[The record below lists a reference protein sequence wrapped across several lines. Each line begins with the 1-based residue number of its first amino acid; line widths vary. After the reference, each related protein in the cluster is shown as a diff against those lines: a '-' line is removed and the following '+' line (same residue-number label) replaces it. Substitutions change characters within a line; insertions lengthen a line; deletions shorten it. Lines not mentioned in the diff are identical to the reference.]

1 MEKERIIVVDDDPDV
16 LFMIVVSLRQKGY
29 EVEEATNGLEAIEK
43 LRTQEQFCVMLT
55 DLMMP
60 GMNGLTL
67 LRETHKLD
75 DLLEVV
81 MVTAVGTLETAIAAL
96 REDGAFDYILKPF
109 ESLNQL
115 AVVVERA
122 LAHRRLV
129 LEQRALQVRIQ
140 SEAEWLR
147 ALISNT
153 GDAVLAGDGNG
164 TLTISNPAALRL
176 LKTENIV
183 GKSAQDGLP
192 VVLSKIIN
200 NWQVVG
206 RHIPA
211 ILETTWSDGTI
222 LLVNLTPVSGKDGSW
237 QGWVMVLSDVT
248 HLKRLDEL
256 RTKMLADSARKIQLP
271 LAEAVNDL
279 IELSEV
285 AAQDPRISSI
295 VYRLTKVWDRIQN
308 WLDSLLAQSQIGS
321 KPEIKLEFV
330 DVKKLL
336 EETHQSLRSN
346 LMRDAGVKLNLQ
358 IDSELA
364 MVRADN
370 GQLRQM
376 LHELFKRAAQRS
388 QEGAEIHLHAYK
400 QAGQVWIE
408 VKDSG
413 PAVSLA
419 DLPHIFEK
427 SFVGAKTGSSDAGFG
442 LAMVKMTMDQMGG
455 QVWVSGQEPLGS
467 VISIC
472 LPIA

>member
-16 LFMIVVSLRQKGY
+16 LFMIVVSLRQRGY

-222 LLVNLTPVSGKDGSW
+222 LLVNLTPESGKDGSW

-376 LHELFKRAAQRS
+376 LHELLKRAAQRS

-442 LAMVKMTMDQMGG
+442 LAMVKITMDQMGG